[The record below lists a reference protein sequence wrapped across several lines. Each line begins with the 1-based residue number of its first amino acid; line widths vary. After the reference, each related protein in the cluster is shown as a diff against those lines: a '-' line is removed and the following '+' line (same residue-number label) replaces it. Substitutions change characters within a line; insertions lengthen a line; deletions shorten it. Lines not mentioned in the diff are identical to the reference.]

1 MTNRNAIA
9 KSLASARDK
18 NRETIRAGRKPAYTP
33 YKDSSGVPI
42 AFAFPE
48 NPKAGSAMH
57 RARLA
62 FDAAIE
68 KTKAVP
74 AAKKEIFANPN
85 LSDAGKKLEL
95 TKWVAQ
101 NAALGW
107 REHWNAIQREKKN
120 LEERISKIKLKPAD
134 QSPEKVR
141 EREEIRTR
149 LFQMNDAQRNEFVK
163 KYRHSDPNIVA
174 AVVERIPELSGVFHE
189 IHENMTAE
197 LLDRQY
203 AAELSDI
210 ADAADALDAAERAI
224 IGGREE
230 SRKQSGI
237 SFAEYDKILGE
248 VEHQV
253 DEKFAKQPNAEP
265 QIPGDDEV
273 SAIRDGVSKLTSKQR
288 SELIDFAIGLW
299 KAE

>member
-1 MTNRNAIA
+1 MNISNAIA

-18 NRETIRAGRKPAYTP
+18 NRETIRDGRKISYTP
-33 YKDSSGVPI
+33 FKDESKVPI
-42 AFAFPE
+42 VFAFPD
-48 NPKAGSAMH
+48 NPKAGSPMH
-57 RARLA
+57 RAKLA
-62 FDAAIE
+62 FEAAIE

-85 LSDAGKKLEL
+85 LSDAGRKLEL
-95 TKWVAQ
+95 TRWVAQ
-101 NAALGW
+101 NAAPGW

-149 LFQMNDAQRNEFVK
+149 LFQMNDKQRNEFVQ
-163 KYRHSDPNIVA
+163 KYRRSDPNIVS
-174 AVVERIPELSGVFHE
+174 AVVERIPELSGIFPE

-197 LLDRQY
+197 LLGQQY

-210 ADAADALDAAERAI
+210 ADASEALDAAERAI
-224 IGGREE
+224 IGGRNEA
-230 SRKQSGI
+230 RLQSGI
-237 SFAEYDKILGE
+237 AFGEYNKILGE

-253 DEKFAKQPNAEP
+253 DAKFAKQPNTEP
-265 QIPGDDEV
+265 QVPGDDEV
-273 SAIRDGVSKLTSKQR
+273 ASIRDGVSKLTSKQR

-299 KAE
+299 KPE

>member
-18 NRETIRAGRKPAYTP
+18 NRETIRAGRKISYTP
-33 YKDSSGVPI
+33 FKDESKFPI
-42 AFAFPE
+42 VFAFPD
-48 NPKAGSAMH
+48 NPRAGSPMH
-57 RARLA
+57 RAKLA
-62 FDAAIE
+62 FEAAIE

-74 AAKKEIFANPN
+74 AAKKEIFSNPN
-85 LSDAGKKLEL
+85 LSDAGRKLEL
-95 TKWVAQ
+95 TRWVAQ
-101 NAALGW
+101 NAAPGW

-189 IHENMTAE
+189 IHEHMTAE
-197 LLDRQY
+197 LLGQQY

-210 ADAADALDAAERAI
+210 ADTSEALDAAERAI
-224 IGGREE
+224 IGGRDEA
-230 SRKQSGI
+230 RKQSGI

-248 VEHQV
+248 VERQV
-253 DEKFAKQPNAEP
+253 DEKFSKQPNAEP

-273 SAIRDGVSKLTSKQR
+273 IAIRDGVSKLTSKQR

-299 KAE
+299 KPE